1 MGEQPSIETLGGGI
15 VPNTLVSSFG
25 DEEDEEEEENILQA
39 SRIFLELGALIEK
52 PLFEGA
58 TTAPFEG
65 GSEEDWASSRIGFDD
80 DDDVDDD
87 DDDEEEDGIIREADL
102 VSSF

>member
-1 MGEQPSIETLGGGI
+1 MIS
-15 VPNTLVSSFG
+15 
-25 DEEDEEEEENILQA
+25 EEDEEEEENILQA